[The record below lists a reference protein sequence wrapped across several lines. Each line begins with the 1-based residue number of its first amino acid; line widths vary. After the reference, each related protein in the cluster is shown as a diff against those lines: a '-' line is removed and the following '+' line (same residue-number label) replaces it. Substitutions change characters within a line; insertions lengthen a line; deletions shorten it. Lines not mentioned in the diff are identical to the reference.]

1 MHILK
6 VVTTTTTSFFFFFL
20 LFFFSM
26 PYLATSKELCLKSVC
41 RRNEPKIHFP
51 FRIKSRQPESCGYPG
66 FDLFCN
72 EAGQTLMKL
81 PGLYSGEFMVE
92 GIEYHKQEIWLN
104 DPKSCLPKLIL
115 FHNLSAGSPF
125 KGVNYQD
132 FTFFNCSESFDLGVS
147 RLTPI
152 VCLSDSNYTVFATS
166 SARVIEIL
174 STTCKLFKTVS
185 VPVQSPF
192 DEQILSSDLSDDLRL
207 TWDEPGCGKCESQ
220 GGQCGF
226 KSNSSHNIVCSHIP
240 QSGRLPRGARYAITI
255 GVGVPASLCF
265 LGLLSFLCGRVKSF
279 VRRRDPIPELN
290 PSVAPQ
296 STLVLGL
303 DGPTIESYPK
313 IVLGESRRL
322 PKPDDHTCPIC
333 LSEYRPKETLKPIP
347 KCQHCFHAACIDEW
361 LKLNATCPIC
371 RNPPPQPLPAL
382 ISVDV
387 S

>member
-1 MHILK
+1 
-6 VVTTTTTSFFFFFL
+6 
-20 LFFFSM
+20 M

-207 TWDEPGCGKCESQ
+207 TWDEPGCGK
-220 GGQCGF
+220 
-226 KSNSSHNIVCSHIP
+226 
-240 QSGRLPRGARYAITI
+240 
-255 GVGVPASLCF
+255 
-265 LGLLSFLCGRVKSF
+265 
-279 VRRRDPIPELN
+279 RRDPIPELN

>member
-6 VVTTTTTSFFFFFL
+6 VFTTSTTFFFFFL
-20 LFFFSM
+20 LFFSM
-26 PYLATSKELCLKSVC
+26 PYLAATSNELCLNSFC
-41 RRNEPKIHFP
+41 RHNEPKIHFP

-81 PGLYSGEFMVE
+81 PYSGEFMVQ
-92 GIEYHKQEIWLN
+92 GIDYLTQEIWIN
-104 DPKSCLPKLIL
+104 DPKSCLPKVIL
-115 FHNLSAGSPF
+115 FHINLSGSPF
-125 KGVNYQD
+125 KGVNYQN
-132 FTFFNCSESFDLGVS
+132 FTFFNCSESFHLGV
-147 RLTPI
+147 TPI

-166 SARVIEIL
+166 SERVIEIF
-174 STTCKLFKTVS
+174 STTSSPCKLIKTVS
-185 VPVQSPF
+185 VPVQFPF
-192 DEQILSSDLSDDLRL
+192 EEQILSSDLSDDLRL

-226 KSNSSHNIVCSHIP
+226 KSNSSHKIVCSHIP

-255 GVGVPASLCF
+255 GVGVPTSLCF
-265 LGLLSFLCGRVKSF
+265 LGLLCFLCGRVKSS
-279 VRRRDPIPELN
+279 VRRHRPIQELN
-290 PSVAPQ
+290 PSIAPQ
-296 STLVLGL
+296 PTFFLGL

-322 PKPDDHTCPIC
+322 PKPDDHMCPIC

-347 KCQHCFHAACIDEW
+347 ECQHCFHAACIDEW

-371 RNPPPQPLPAL
+371 RNPPPLQPLPAL
-382 ISVDV
+382 SVDV
-387 S
+387 L